1 MAVSNI
7 SSGSDCGVYPKAE
20 VQSQRGDDR
29 SERVA
34 GQSVELNG
42 NRYQSRGVS
51 SHSEP
56 GCRTADK
63 HKSQGEGHRKS
74 KRRFHFS
81 SSLTADMRS
90 LLSPSLS
97 AGISCYHDNERVPD
111 VHDRIHD
118 RKGNPEQIGTTN
130 RCVIRQYIQGKK
142 EASDVIA
149 VTISVIKKS
158 RTIEEAWE
166 ALTNVYYSSIPKD
179 KISCFKKDPGSVNAF
194 LRKLYD
200 DCRDMSR
207 LCECAKLTLE
217 LLVSRGV
224 TCDLKTHNYLIK
236 IHDKVRD
243 IKGAECL
250 LKRDQSSS
258 SLTPD
263 IRFNYDN
270 ERVPDVHDR
279 KGNLGQITGRNAYV
293 IMQYIGGKRKASNVI
308 AATIDE
314 INKSP
319 TLEKAWEA
327 VTNVYHPS
335 IPEDKISCLKKDPG
349 SVNAFLNN
357 LYDNCRD
364 MSRLCGFAKRA
375 LELLVSRGVTCN
387 ILTHTYLMKIYDKV
401 SDIEGAE
408 CLLKRDNVVSE
419 NPEDWLGGDYHL
431 GTITKYL
438 QSCLQ
443 IKRYQEAGTLID
455 ALIKLTDHAH
465 AEPLRF
471 IKRKCKNSH
480 LVKVILEY
488 CTAVG
493 NFELAKKIFDPENYY
508 YYRWNALRN
517 QHVYN
522 VFLSLCLEL
531 GEYKEAESIIVLLIN
546 NTKSFHVCD
555 MNIWPNVY
563 LVTNMLKYCI
573 CVKDYSLARLL
584 TFGTDHQTSYISIW
598 KIKSNES
605 VYTSY
610 IRVCL
615 KTGKT
620 QDIELVISE
629 LDKYARDENSDPSQR
644 PTKDSCQAILEY
656 CLETKNL
663 GLAKELLFGVDGQ
676 VSLIRQWNIPYSILF
691 FNLYLRVCTKA
702 GEYEQACQE
711 INKLISREK
720 YALYKDLHSD
730 VYTAS
735 AIFEFCTAA
744 GNVNFVKKIVFS
756 GKADRGCVDL
766 RDVKINSI
774 CLADYISACAELRM
788 FQEAKEIIDEIIKSA
803 GCGQPYLSV
812 CPDVNIAVAILK
824 YCEQRGGDTDLADLM
839 VFGNEKQ
846 QSYLSKLGIEPNFR
860 VYAQWAVVHK
870 NNFEQALDKL
880 VENQICVNKLGYS
893 AGVFDTHIDS
903 VFEKKYCTFIGEEGK
918 KLHRTPGLPSEFAE
932 ALFEYHYRGR
942 GRNIKQVITG
952 YHGTGALFDK
962 FTDMLTKFKLETE
975 VSAKGGCI
983 VIKKTESETVKPED

>member
-1 MAVSNI
+1 MAGIKI
-7 SSGSDCGVYPKAE
+7 SSGSNSHGFTKADRQ
-20 VQSQRGDDR
+20 VRRGYDR
-29 SERVA
+29 TRRDK
-34 GQSVELNG
+34 QSVECGG
-42 NRYQSRGVS
+42 NRYQSRRVS
-51 SHSEP
+51 PAS
-56 GCRTADK
+56 GTVCRTADK
-63 HKSQGEGHRKS
+63 SQGNGRKRTYQS
-74 KRRFHFS
+74 SFS
-81 SSLTADMRS
+81 SSSAPSKRFHHDGECFSDAHDRAGELNQINGGNRFAVIDYINGRGEAKKVIALTITLIPR
-90 LLSPSLS
+90 SPSFDY
-97 AGISCYHDNERVPD
+97 A
-111 VHDRIHD
+111 
-118 RKGNPEQIGTTN
+118 
-130 RCVIRQYIQGKK
+130 
-142 EASDVIA
+142 
-149 VTISVIKKS
+149 
-158 RTIEEAWE
+158 
-166 ALTNVYYSSIPKD
+166 
-179 KISCFKKDPGSVNAF
+179 
-194 LRKLYD
+194 
-200 DCRDMSR
+200 
-207 LCECAKLTLE
+207 LE
-217 LLVSRGV
+217 L
-224 TCDLKTHNYLIK
+224 I
-236 IHDKVRD
+236 
-243 IKGAECL
+243 
-250 LKRDQSSS
+250 
-258 SLTPD
+258 
-263 IRFNYDN
+263 
-270 ERVPDVHDR
+270 
-279 KGNLGQITGRNAYV
+279 
-293 IMQYIGGKRKASNVI
+293 
-308 AATIDE
+308 
-314 INKSP
+314 
-319 TLEKAWEA
+319 
-327 VTNVYHPS
+327 TNVYHPL
-335 IPEDKISCLKKDPG
+335 IPEDKFTRLQKNPAP
-349 SVNAFLNN
+349 VNAFLKK
-357 LYDNCRD
+357 LLQHSEDSKDRVQVTE
-364 MSRLCGFAKRA
+364 LFGFAKRA

-387 ILTHTYLMKIYDKV
+387 ILTHNYLMKIHDKV
-401 SDIEGAE
+401 SDIDGAK
-408 CLLKRDNVVSE
+408 CLLKRDNLVSG
-419 NPEDWLGGDYHL
+419 NPEDWFGGDYHI
-431 GTITKYL
+431 GIITEYL
-438 QSCLQ
+438 KLCLQ
-443 IKRYQEAGTLID
+443 TERYQEAGKVID
-455 ALIKLTDHAH
+455 ALIKVTDHA
-465 AEPLRF
+465 ALPLF
-471 IKRKCKNSH
+471 EFDLKNSS
-480 LVKVILEY
+480 LVVAILSY

-493 NFELAKKIFDPENYY
+493 DFELAQKIINPGNDYCLKWRALHDKY
-508 YYRWNALRN
+508 SYNA
-517 QHVYN
+517 
-522 VFLSLCLEL
+522 FLNLCIEL
-531 GEYKEAESIIVLLIN
+531 GKYKEAKFIIDLLILN
-546 NTKSFHVCD
+546 AQYHDKRVVPELLPD
-555 MNIWPNVY
+555 NITVA
-563 LVTNMLKYCI
+563 TMLKYCI